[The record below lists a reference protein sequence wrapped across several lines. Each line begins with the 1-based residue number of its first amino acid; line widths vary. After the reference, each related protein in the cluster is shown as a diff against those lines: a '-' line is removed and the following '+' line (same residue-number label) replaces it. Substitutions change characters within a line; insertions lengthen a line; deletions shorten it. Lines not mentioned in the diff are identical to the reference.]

1 MTTPPEPTTP
11 PERGFLDALDAL
23 RRALEE
29 TGAPSMIIGGV
40 AVIALGIPRLTV
52 DIDATVAAA
61 HLSPERLAEALGR
74 QGIQARIP
82 DAIAFARARQVFLGV
97 HGASGTPVDVSLAWL
112 PFEEEALRTCRPCD
126 YAGVP
131 IRIPRPEDLLIY
143 KLIAS
148 RPRDVED
155 AEGLLVLH
163 GATMNL
169 GRVREVVSGFARAL
183 DDAERPQTLERLI
196 RKTGLEA

>member
-1 MTTPPEPTTP
+1 
-11 PERGFLDALDAL
+11 
-23 RRALEE
+23 
-29 TGAPSMIIGGV
+29 MIIGGV

-61 HLSPERLAEALGR
+61 HLGPERLAEALGR
-74 QGIQARIP
+74 HGIQARIP

-97 HGASGTPVDVSLAWL
+97 HEASGTPVDVSLAWL
-112 PFEEEALRTCRPCD
+112 PFEDEALRACRPC
-126 YAGVP
+126 ARQGFPFGFPVL
-131 IRIPRPEDLLIY
+131 DLLID

-148 RPRDVED
+148 RPRTSKMPKVCSSFT
-155 AEGLLVLH
+155 

-169 GRVREVVSGFARAL
+169 RRVREVVHGFARAL

>member
-1 MTTPPEPTTP
+1 MV
-11 PERGFLDALDAL
+11 
-23 RRALEE
+23 
-29 TGAPSMIIGGV
+29 IGGV

-61 HLSPERLAEALGR
+61 DLSPERLAEALGH
-74 QGIQARIP
+74 QGIQPRIP
-82 DAIAFARARQVFLGV
+82 DAIAFARTRQVFLGV
-97 HGASGTPVDVSLAWL
+97 HEASGTPVDVSLAWL
-112 PFEEEALRTCRPCD
+112 PFENEALRACRPCD

-163 GATMNL
+163 GATMDL
-169 GRVREVVSGFARAL
+169 GRVREVVHEFARAL
-183 DDAERPQTLERLI
+183 DDAERPQILERLI
-196 RKTGLEA
+196 RKTGLET